1 MIFEEEIGLKYDT
14 EMFLVV
20 FSLNKTLREQKWRMD
35 RLVSFATLIE
45 TIGLPTTE
53 YNQQNF

>member
-20 FSLNKTLREQKWRMD
+20 FYLNKTLREQKWRMD
-35 RLVSFATLIE
+35 WLVSFATLIE
-45 TIGLPTTE
+45 TIGLSTTE
-53 YNQQNF
+53 YHQQNF